1 MNKELQEI
9 HIVSLVIHA
18 LPEHI
23 DDVVNKAGKLP
34 QAECH
39 REAQH
44 NKFVLVFEAEKE
56 SEISSTMDD
65 ITHWQGAFDH
75 LSRVY
80 SESVI
85 RLVALDG
92 RLKPAAGCSR
102 C

>member
-65 ITHWQGAFDH
+65 ITHWQG
-75 LSRVY
+75 VM
-80 SESVI
+80 SVQ
-85 RLVALDG
+85 LCYHHCEPDG
-92 RLKPAAGCSR
+92 SLLEVIDYATHTS
-102 C
+102 